1 MFVFHTVSYSAPLV
15 APTILSLR
23 RTNSTSALIEWER
36 LGPQDLRGYLT
47 SYLIVFFKLS
57 DTCTPVS
64 SSAQSY
70 ENRSSVPA
78 LSPVFS
84 LIDLLDPRHEYCVGV
99 AAVTGAGT
107 GAFSYK
113 SVSCKIDNSST
124 MSSSVFYFYIVSLRV

>member
-1 MFVFHTVSYSAPLV
+1 MFHTVSHSVPFV
-15 APTILSLR
+15 APTILSLG

-36 LGPQDLRGYLT
+36 LGAQDLRGYLT

-57 DTCTPVS
+57 DTCPSVPS

-84 LIDLLDPRHEYCVGV
+84 LTDLLDPRHEYCVGV

-107 GAFSYK
+107 GVFSYK
-113 SVSCKIDNSST
+113 SVSCQCNYC
-124 MSSSVFYFYIVSLRV
+124 V